1 MSDRL
6 YSLLYTLWNNKFAV
20 WGTQIDRLTYQRMVT
35 TSDFSSYTIAKVGS
49 DQTLNSSSLSTWGGC
64 QLVRAYTT
72 KSSNYGTGNITN
84 VNTAKVTYDNT
95 GNNGDTITYHY
106 YNPVISGPNGGLKS
120 HYLDAAG
127 LFYTNAVDTAD
138 AYSDI
143 RVIQIMLYSSIL

>member
-20 WGTQIDRLTYQRMVT
+20 WGTQIDRLTDQRIVST
-35 TSDFSSYTIAKVGS
+35 PGFSATIAKVGS
-49 DQTLNSSSLSTWGGC
+49 NQTLNDSTISTWGGC
-64 QLVRAYTT
+64 QFLKAYTT

-84 VNTAKVTYDNT
+84 VNTAKVTYNNT
-95 GNNGDTITYHY
+95 GSNGDTIAAHY
-106 YNPVISGPNGGLKS
+106 YNPVISGVNGGLKS

-143 RVIQIMLYSSIL
+143 RVVQIMLYSSIL